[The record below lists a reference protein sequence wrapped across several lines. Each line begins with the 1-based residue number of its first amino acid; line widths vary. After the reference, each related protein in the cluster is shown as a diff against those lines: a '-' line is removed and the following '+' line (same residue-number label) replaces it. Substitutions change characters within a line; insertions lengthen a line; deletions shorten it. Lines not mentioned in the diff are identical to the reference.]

1 MPVTRSSGAADTDDF
16 AMQMDNY
23 IRSSEV
29 FKSVI
34 VNALNIAISETLK
47 PLQADIKLLKSENK
61 ALRSELAEVK
71 VKSNE
76 NEQYSRRNNV
86 RIFGLPENVHENCYD
101 VVLDLCGELNI
112 DISRNELDRVHRV
125 GRVLNRSNSYTNV
138 ADHPRPMIVK
148 LIGHQSKLK
157 LIKARKNLKGKDV
170 YIRED
175 LTKVNHALLMFVK
188 KNCVEKTIVY
198 TVDGV
203 IMARIPGSGKFYR
216 IKTKDDMVT
225 YGLVNKIPATD

>member
-1 MPVTRSSGAADTDDF
+1 MPVTRSSGSTETDDF
-16 AMQMDNY
+16 VMQMDNY
-23 IRSSEV
+23 MKSSEV
-29 FKSVI
+29 FRSVI
-34 VNALNIAISETLK
+34 VEALNFAISETLK
-47 PLQADIKLLKSENK
+47 PLQADIKFLKSENE

-71 VKSNE
+71 AKSNE

-86 RIFGLPENVHENCYD
+86 RIFGLPENVRENCYD
-101 VVLDLCGELNI
+101 VVLDLCNELNI
-112 DISRNELDRVHRV
+112 EVSRNELDRVHRV
-125 GRVLNRSNSYTNV
+125 GRVSNV
-138 ADHPRPMIVK
+138 ADYRRPMIVK

-157 LIKARKNLKGKDV
+157 LIKARKNLKGKDI

-188 KNCVEKTIVY
+188 KNCMEKTIVY

-203 IMARIPGSGKFYR
+203 IMARLPGSGQIYR

-225 YGLVNKIPATD
+225 YGLVNKTSAADF

>member
-16 AMQMDNY
+16 AMQMVLNY

-34 VNALNIAISETLK
+34 VNVLIIAISETLK
-47 PLQADIKLLKSENK
+47 PLQADIKLLKSENE

-71 VKSNE
+71 AKCNE

-101 VVLDLCGELNI
+101 VVLDLCCELNI

-170 YIRED
+170 YIREN

-188 KNCVEKTIVY
+188 KTVLRKLLYIYCRWCYNGEDPGKWKTLPHGY
-198 TVDGV
+198 LWLSEQNP
-203 IMARIPGSGKFYR
+203 RSR
-216 IKTKDDMVT
+216 
-225 YGLVNKIPATD
+225 LLNS